1 MTDITPWIVLSLF
14 VLGIV
19 VGIYGVSI
27 GSGGGFITAPLLII
41 LFGFDYNVAAGT
53 SLVTVALSSAS
64 GSIAYLRLGY
74 AYVRG
79 AILFSIVAVPGTI
92 VGALGLRLVS
102 ADFFQFVYGIL
113 LGLLGLYVFMNAGN
127 TRQDSNETVK
137 HQENLVDPISFGTHT
152 ASVHTSDRGIYK
164 FTYNEP
170 LSLIT
175 NGIIGFI
182 SGFLGIGGGP
192 IRTPA
197 LVYLF
202 GFPIYV
208 AIATS
213 LLSQIGIATIGS
225 LTHILEDN
233 VDLTSA
239 LILGLGMIVGAQIAV
254 KLSRALGGLMIMRLL
269 ALSSL
274 AISIRL
280 IISGVNLL

>member
-1 MTDITPWIVLSLF
+1 MF
-14 VLGIV
+14 VLGVV

-27 GSGGGFITAPLLII
+27 GSGGGFLTAPLLII
-41 LFGFDYNVAAGT
+41 FFDFDYNLAAGT
-53 SLVTVALSSAS
+53 SLITVALSSIS

-74 AYVRG
+74 VYLRG
-79 AILFSIVAVPGTI
+79 ALLFSIVAIPGTI
-92 VGALGLRLVS
+92 LGVFGLRLAS
-102 ADFFQFVYGIL
+102 ADFFQFAYGIL
-113 LGLLGLYVFMNAGN
+113 LGLLGLYVFINSGK
-127 TRQDSNETVK
+127 TR
-137 HQENLVDPISFGTHT
+137 HNLNNDTKPKNKLIAKLSF
-152 ASVHTSDRGIYK
+152 ASHSALVQTSDRGSYK
-164 FTYNEP
+164 FTYNE
-170 LSLIT
+170 LLATMT
-175 NGIIGFI
+175 NGVIGFI

-225 LTHILEDN
+225 IIHIWEGN
-233 VDLTSA
+233 VDLSSG

-254 KLSRALGGLMIMRLL
+254 KLSRVLGELVIMRLL

-274 AISIRL
+274 AISVRL
-280 IISGVNLL
+280 IISGINPL